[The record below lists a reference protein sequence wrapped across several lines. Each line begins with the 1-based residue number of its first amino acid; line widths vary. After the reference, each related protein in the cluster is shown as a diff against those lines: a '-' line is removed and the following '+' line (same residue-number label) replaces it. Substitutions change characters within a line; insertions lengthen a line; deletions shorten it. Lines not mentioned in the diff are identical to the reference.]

1 MRVGPSGMGL
11 VKWSAQSCQTLCDP
25 MDSSLHQAPP
35 SMGFSRQEYW
45 SGLPFPSRESSQ
57 PRDRTQVSHMVD
69 RRFTVWATRE
79 VLVLPGMGL
88 VLYKKGLRWLP
99 GPFHPVRMQQ
109 GGAIWARKWALTRIE
124 HTDPLNLDFPDARTV
139 RSKFLLFLIY
149 PVYGILF
156 QQSKRAQT
164 GRALTFTS
172 LPFKPQNSLLPLS
185 YVGTACP
192 ARTVFLSQPKTSSS
206 YPWPILISLWNLCF
220 HGPRASSLFKLCQ
233 AAFSNRNGK
242 GTD

>member
-1 MRVGPSGMGL
+1 
-11 VKWSAQSCQTLCDP
+11 
-25 MDSSLHQAPP
+25 
-35 SMGFSRQEYW
+35 
-45 SGLPFPSRESSQ
+45 
-57 PRDRTQVSHMVD
+57 
-69 RRFTVWATRE
+69 
-79 VLVLPGMGL
+79 MGL
-88 VLYKKGLRWLP
+88 VLYKKDLRWLP

-124 HTDPLNLDFPDARTV
+124 HTDPLSLDFPDARTV

-172 LPFKPQNSLLPLS
+172 SPFKLQNSLSPLS
-185 YVGTACP
+185 CVGTACP
-192 ARTVFLSQPKTSSS
+192 ARTVFLAQPKTSSS
-206 YPWPILISLWNLCF
+206 YPWAVQGLLSLQNLCF
-220 HGPRASSLFKLCQ
+220 HGPRASSLFKLWK